1 MTTLRFPFD
10 TIPEFGTVMPVAPGV
25 FWLRMPLPLALDHIN
40 LYLLEDG
47 DSWVIV
53 DTGMR
58 SNDIQKHW
66 QEIFD
71 GELNIDSVN
80 RVVVTHMHP
89 DHVGQSGWLCEKFAA
104 PLYMTRAEFY
114 AARVMYGIPDGL
126 SWTSEQYMRRNASSE
141 QRIESARN
149 SKFRMSHMV
158 EPLPMAYNRLRAGD
172 VLSIGGRE
180 WQVMIGEG
188 HSPEHAC
195 LYCEEIGVLLSGDQ
209 IIASIT
215 SNVSVMPMEPEANPL
230 ADWIRTLKEFLVL
243 PEDTLVLPS
252 HNRPFFGL
260 HERIQQLVAH
270 HEDHM
275 LALEQA
281 CVTAKTLPELL
292 PVIFKRTLDDSQLGM
307 AQGECI
313 AHLHLLMRRGLL
325 QRELRTDGL
334 YWYQTNDADLPG
346 KTLSDSYRGD
356 DTPQMV

>member
-1 MTTLRFPFD
+1 MTTLRFPFN
-10 TIPEFGTVMPVAPGV
+10 TIPEFGTVKPVAPGV

-53 DTGMR
+53 DTGIR
-58 SNDIQKHW
+58 SSDIQTHW

-71 GELNIDSVN
+71 GELNIDSVS

-89 DHVGQSGWLCEKFAA
+89 DHVGQAGWLCDKFAA
-104 PLYMTRAEFY
+104 PLHMTRAEFY
-114 AARVMYGIPDGL
+114 AARVMCSIPEGL
-126 SWTSEQYMRRNASSE
+126 SWTAEQYMRRNGNTE
-141 QRIESARN
+141 QRIESVRN
-149 SKFRMSHMV
+149 SKFRMSQMV
-158 EPLPMAYNRLRAGD
+158 ESLPMAYTRMRGGD

-215 SNVSVMPMEPEANPL
+215 SNVSVTPMEPEANPL

-252 HNRPFFGL
+252 HNRPFYGL
-260 HERIQQLVAH
+260 HERIQQLVSH

-292 PVIFKRTLDDSQLGM
+292 PVIFKRTLDDNQLGM

-313 AHLHLLMRRGLL
+313 AHLHLLKQRGLL
-325 QRELRTDGL
+325 QRELREDGL
-334 YWYQTNDADLPG
+334 YWYKTHDADLPG
-346 KTLSDSYRGD
+346 KTLPESYRGD
-356 DTPQMV
+356 DAPQMV

>member
-1 MTTLRFPFD
+1 
-10 TIPEFGTVMPVAPGV
+10 MPVAPGV

-40 LYLLEDG
+40 LYLLEDN
-47 DSWVIV
+47 DSWVII

-58 SNDIQKHW
+58 SDDIQKHW
-66 QEIFD
+66 QAIFD
-71 GELNIDSVN
+71 GQPGIDSIS
-80 RVVVTHMHP
+80 RVIVTHMHP

-104 PLYMTRAEFY
+104 PLHMTRAEFY

-126 SWTSEQYMRRNASSE
+126 SWTTEQYMRRNASSE
-141 QRIESARN
+141 LRIESARN

-158 EPLPMAYNRLRAGD
+158 EPLPMAYNRMRAGD
-172 VLSIGGRE
+172 VLAIGGRD
-180 WQVMIGEG
+180 WKVMIGEG

-230 ADWIRTLKEFLVL
+230 ADWLRTLKEFLIL

-252 HNRPFFGL
+252 HNRPFYGL
-260 HERIQQLVAH
+260 HQRIQQLVSH

-275 LALEQA
+275 QALAQA
-281 CVTAKTLPELL
+281 CITAKTLPELL
-292 PVIFKRTLDDSQLGM
+292 PVIFKRTLDDSQIGM

-313 AHLHLLMRRGLL
+313 AHLHLLMQRGLL
-325 QRELRTDGL
+325 QRELRADGL
-334 YWYQTNDADLPG
+334 YWYKSINVDLFQNIV
-346 KTLSDSYRGD
+346 SDSSRGD